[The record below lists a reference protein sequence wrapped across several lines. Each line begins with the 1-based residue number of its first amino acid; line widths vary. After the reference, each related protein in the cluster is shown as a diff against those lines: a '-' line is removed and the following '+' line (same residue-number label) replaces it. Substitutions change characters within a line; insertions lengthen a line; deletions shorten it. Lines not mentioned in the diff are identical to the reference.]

1 MALLDQKACEA
12 NQSQLAALFPIAES
26 EARPAPPPELGFH
39 FRRDGSVL
47 AIAHGRSM
55 ARVTAP
61 AVLGE
66 SALLAALA
74 GATAITLTNRET
86 PLPEDAALDDRDRAD
101 PALA

>member
-1 MALLDQKACEA
+1 MFA
-12 NQSQLAALFPIAES
+12 
-26 EARPAPPPELGFH
+26 
-39 FRRDGSVL
+39 GSML

-74 GATAITLTNRET
+74 KIFVSRPLTYRRRLSHMHLWMYCACTARLVRTYQFG
-86 PLPEDAALDDRDRAD
+86 
-101 PALA
+101 

>member
-1 MALLDQKACEA
+1 MRLTHEA
-12 NQSQLAALFPIAES
+12 PVCA
-26 EARPAPPPELGFH
+26 
-39 FRRDGSVL
+39 GSVL

-74 GATAITLTNRET
+74 KISGSRPLTYRHGFGTCTHCCAVREQ
-86 PLPEDAALDDRDRAD
+86 ANW
-101 PALA
+101 